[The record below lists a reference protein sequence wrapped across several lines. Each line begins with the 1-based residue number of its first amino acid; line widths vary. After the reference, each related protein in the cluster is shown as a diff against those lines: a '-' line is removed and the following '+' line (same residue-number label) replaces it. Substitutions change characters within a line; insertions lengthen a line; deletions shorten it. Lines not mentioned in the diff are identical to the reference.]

1 MLSVKQLLYWTRLH
15 RREILRK
22 ARRVSVRFSA
32 AEEVEDDGATYREV
46 RARAVGST
54 IPRHV
59 VMRFR
64 GSGATAKAWITCDCE
79 YFKFHC
85 EVADTRRGSSD
96 VIHSNG
102 KYPREKNPRGVA
114 HVCKH
119 IAACFLRGAHD
130 IKPKKS
136 SKSKKPSGRKSA
148 TKRKNQKRPQAQNQ
162 KGKLTNLDT
171 NKLTGL

>member
-15 RREILRK
+15 KSEILKK
-22 ARRVSVRFSA
+22 ARKVSVRLGK
-32 AEEVEDDGATYREV
+32 AEEVEEDGATFREV
-46 RARAVGST
+46 NAKAVGDT
-54 IPRHV
+54 RPRNV

-64 GSGATAKAWITCDCE
+64 GKGATSKVWVSCDCE

-102 KYPREKNPRGVA
+102 KFPKITNRRGVA

-130 IKPKKS
+130 LEPKK
-136 SKSKKPSGRKSA
+136 KKRKSA
-148 TKRKNQKRPQAQNQ
+148 TQKIKDKRSGKKATKERER
-162 KGKLTNLDT
+162 GKLTNLDS
-171 NKLTGL
+171 NKLTGLT